1 MSKTVTRKRPIWR
14 CAWADLWHEWPLNL
28 CVILGIGAL
37 LFPVAVLY
45 GLKHGAISVL
55 QERLQSDPRSRELR
69 PVASGFFPVEWIE
82 RMRGEQG
89 VAFAMGLPR
98 TVSATVQVRTPAS
111 TSGLVEAALVPTGA
125 GDPMLT
131 PGALP
136 VPDARAGIISAELA
150 REGAVSRG
158 QQIELLVARRGQSGA
173 WEEVTLPLRVEG
185 ILAPEV
191 LDYPAV
197 LVRPEVA
204 EAVEDYLDGL
214 AVAAYEWPGEQALA
228 RPAFTEAWV
237 LWPKGEPP
245 TDQAD
250 NPETVQR
257 EVLGRIG
264 GTGLTTVKAIEERAE
279 GFAVALTNANAV
291 VEEINLQRLRE
302 KLGPEMKIWPGVE
315 LAGAE
320 LVVDG
325 RRKPITVRGTNSGEG
340 WEGVIRQGPD
350 KPKEGE
356 LFVPG
361 VAGELALQIK
371 FRKGDVAEGELL
383 LPIEQAGLLRRAQLR
398 GVEWQ
403 GESLVYSRRGYASFR
418 LAASGL
424 PEVLALRDK
433 LEAEGIPVLAETQR
447 IADIQ
452 LLEGQL
458 DRIFTLFA
466 VVAGAGAVTCLW
478 AIAFSAAE
486 RKRRVLAFLQIL
498 GATRGQAARFP
509 LYQALWLSL
518 AGAGVA
524 WAAQAG
530 FSWTVNGMFAGRLRA
545 GERISELPLEV
556 VGTAVGAVVLIALS
570 CYLILLPRFV
580 GLPLGEAA
588 REP

>member
-1 MSKTVTRKRPIWR
+1 MSKTLTRKRPIWR

-69 PVASGFFPVEWIE
+69 PVASGFFTREWIE
-82 RMRGEQG
+82 GMRHEEG
-89 VAFAMGLPR
+89 VAFVVGLPR

-111 TSGLVEAALVPTGA
+111 ASGPVEAALVPTGA
-125 GDPMLT
+125 GDPLLSS
-131 PGALP
+131 GALP
-136 VPDARAGIISAELA
+136 VPDDRGGIISSELA
-150 REGAVSRG
+150 RQGNISRG
-158 QQIELLVARRGQSGA
+158 QQIELLVARRGKSGA

-185 ILAPEV
+185 ILAAEV
-191 LDYPAV
+191 LDYPAI

-214 AVAAYEWPGEQALA
+214 AVAAYQWPGEQALA
-228 RPAFTEAWV
+228 RPAFTEVWV
-237 LWPKGEPP
+237 LWPGGGNAEE
-245 TDQAD
+245 AR
-250 NPETVQR
+250 R

-264 GTGLTTVKAIEERAE
+264 GTGLTTVKAVEERTD
-279 GFAVALTNANAV
+279 GFALALTNANLV

-302 KLGPEMKIWPGVE
+302 KFGPETKIWPGVE
-315 LAGAE
+315 LTGAE
-320 LVVDG
+320 LVVNG
-325 RRKPITVRGTNSGEG
+325 RRQPMTVRGVNSGEG
-340 WEGVIRQGPD
+340 WEGAIREGADQ
-350 KPKEGE
+350 PKKGE

-361 VAGELALQIK
+361 MAGEFAVRIK
-371 FRKGDVAEGELL
+371 IREGNVAEGELL
-383 LPIEQAGLLRRAQLR
+383 LPVEQAGLLRRAQLR

-403 GESLVYSRRGYASFR
+403 GDSLVYSRRGYASFR
-418 LAASGL
+418 LATSGL

-466 VVAGAGAVTCLW
+466 GVAGAGAVTCLW

-530 FSWTVNGMFAGRLRA
+530 FSWMVNGMLAGRLRA